1 MKGTVMRSKR
11 GRKLRPKLLAVD
23 APTAAMMLGISPAHF
38 YTRLS
43 AGQVPPG
50 FHLGRRR
57 LWSVQELREW
67 IDAGAPYADGWAAT
81 NPNGAHAARSQM
93 KRQVNR
99 ENL

>member
-38 YTRLS
+38 YTRLA

-57 LWSVQELREW
+57 LWSVQELRKW
-67 IDAGAPYADGWAAT
+67 IDAGAPVRRPLGRNQWQRRTRRKIRNEKAG
-81 NPNGAHAARSQM
+81 GS
-93 KRQVNR
+93 
-99 ENL
+99 

>member
-1 MKGTVMRSKR
+1 MMNRRR

-50 FHLGRRR
+50 FRLGRRR
-57 LWSVQELREW
+57 LWSVQELRKW
-67 IDAGAPYADGWAAT
+67 IDAGAPCADRWAVT
-81 NPNGAHAARSQM
+81 HPNGAHAARSQV
-93 KRQVNR
+93 KRQVKR